1 MKQNK
6 FDLVMDYID
15 ANIQN
20 SPESLKKD
28 ISKLIGFNSNAFCN
42 CFSVLTNDTLFHYI
56 IERKMYFA
64 SVELRENLEKPI
76 CDIALDYGYSEQ
88 SSFTR
93 AMKSYCKCTPND
105 VRKGVSVIPNKKC
118 TIKDFINENYDTHTQ
133 RILQALKNNENLS
146 SYNMEMLVDLENA
159 SKEFGIDFD
168 TCCQIADLAEK
179 LEVSPFGLIEKC
191 FELIV
196 EEENDITQ
204 EEKFAI
210 EFGLESYEELKEIC
224 HYFDCKYYDLDSFM
238 VKAYREEMINTETLK
253 FSKMLDELAE
263 KSKNG
268 IEKFENATS
277 ETFHEKIFY
286 AEDLNCKVVQ
296 EACIIDDEDCIHHDI
311 IGFYEGNEYSMH
323 VELVDDDE
331 PFVLVQMLDS
341 NEEIVI
347 ENGEWYFT

>member
-93 AMKSYCKCTPND
+93 AMKSYYNYTPTD
-105 VRKGVSVIPNKKC
+105 IRKGISIIPNKKC
-118 TIKDFINENYDTHTQ
+118 AIKDFNSEDFDTRTQ
-133 RILQALKNNENLS
+133 KILQALKNNENLS
-146 SYNMEMLVDLENA
+146 SYNLEMLIDLEKA
-159 SKEFGIDFD
+159 SEQFGFDFD

-224 HYFDCKYYDLDSFM
+224 DYFDCKYYDLDSFM
-238 VKAYREEMINTETLK
+238 IRAYRDRSVNNKER
-253 FSKMLDELAE
+253 
-263 KSKNG
+263 
-268 IEKFENATS
+268 
-277 ETFHEKIFY
+277 
-286 AEDLNCKVVQ
+286 
-296 EACIIDDEDCIHHDI
+296 
-311 IGFYEGNEYSMH
+311 
-323 VELVDDDE
+323 
-331 PFVLVQMLDS
+331 
-341 NEEIVI
+341 
-347 ENGEWYFT
+347 